1 MNGLIQELTNEL
13 KNNKSVNSSIAA
25 KVVLESINN
34 SLLLGVASEQI
45 LENSLSTLEQFA
57 TELVNENLKE
67 VVSKFRKMAEKPTQR
82 LQNMAKEAGLKIKLQ
97 AVKESEVYADPVC
110 KHSVAR
116 LEEALNSMPEYRAL
130 NFFFES
136 LRSFAYDKTVANVL
150 ESLTQYVNQN
160 RIQLEVLNSIHE
172 MRLASSVLYKD
183 PCALLEE
190 ALLEG
195 VMTADGLRMKLRTFS
210 KMPVVNRLIN
220 TVSMLEAKESG
231 SFNLGVGNG
240 ESQIHPVIAPFFKVS
255 DSDALVYLDNKYVKV
270 SENEDPSQVSSEIVE
285 EFPDFFEVCEAF
297 RALNFRNTGSEIV
310 ATGRNLTVAFG
321 INENGTLNLKL
332 NNQVVEKL
340 DQVKFSEIFL
350 MEGLE
355 TRNAL
360 TKIFD
365 NLDLIVNVEFGKSLL
380 NERLGR
386 DSIVLNLGE
395 NIFVFEK
402 LGDSRILKKMK
413 DLTFHSYV
421 MENFKYDISE
431 LYSIQLEERDA
442 RVKELDSEK
451 TVIERNLEKLEKSI
465 SQIEE
470 ALKDRAISSEYQDK
484 LNELKMSIEKNVN
497 ALKNQYILIDQ
508 SKKKF

>member
-13 KNNKSVNSSIAA
+13 KNNTSVNSSIAA

-34 SLLLGVASEQI
+34 SLLLGVAPDQI
-45 LENSLSTLEQFA
+45 LENSLSTLDQFS

-67 VVSKFRKMAEKPTQR
+67 VVAKFRKMAEKPTQR

-97 AVKESEVYADPVC
+97 AVKESEVYADPIC
-110 KHSVAR
+110 KHVVAR
-116 LEEALNSMPEYRAL
+116 LEEALNSMPEYKAL
-130 NFFFES
+130 GFFFEG
-136 LRSFAYDKTVANVL
+136 LRGFAYDKTVANVL
-150 ESLTQYVNQN
+150 EALTAYVDQN
-160 RIQLEVLNSIHE
+160 RIQLEILNSIHE
-172 MRLASSVLYKD
+172 MRLAGAVLYKD

-195 VMTADGLRMKLRTFS
+195 VMTSDGLKMKLRTFS

-240 ESQIHPVIAPFFKVS
+240 ESQIHPIVAPFFKVS
-255 DSDALVYLDNKYVKV
+255 DSDALVYLDSKYIKV
-270 SENEDPSQVSSEIVE
+270 SESGDPTQVSTEVVE

-297 RALNFRNTGSEIV
+297 KSLNFKNNGSEIV
-310 ATGRNLTVAFG
+310 TTGRNLTVSFG

-332 NNQVVEKL
+332 NNRVVENL
-340 DQVKFSEIFL
+340 DQIKFSEIFL
-350 MEGLE
+350 MESIE

-360 TKIFD
+360 TKVFE
-365 NLDLIVNVEFGKSLL
+365 NLDLIVNVEFGKSLI

-413 DLTFHSYV
+413 DLTFH
-421 MENFKYDISE
+421 
-431 LYSIQLEERDA
+431 RD
-442 RVKELDSEK
+442 R
-451 TVIERNLEKLEKSI
+451 KST
-465 SQIEE
+465 
-470 ALKDRAISSEYQDK
+470 R
-484 LNELKMSIEKNVN
+484 LNSRTLFRS
-497 ALKNQYILIDQ
+497 NQRT
-508 SKKKF
+508 SW